1 MPSIQFIFLSS
12 KTTRKASK
20 VCLWLVF
27 LVISHTSFAQT
38 KSLKNDS
45 SAIQPRL
52 PSPELFKE
60 LKSDPDYNYK
70 KAPPATNNLIEKWWG
85 WLWEQFGDFLNSKS
99 YNEFWQYVLMA
110 VIAALV
116 LFLLYKAKV
125 LDYVFPPS
133 KEYYGL
139 DYKIGKEN
147 IHEINFDEA
156 ITQAQTGEDFRL
168 AIRLQYLKTL
178 KVLTDRSLIEWTPHR
193 TNHSY
198 AEDLERSPFRNDFE
212 KITRYFEFA
221 WYGAFPISEKEF
233 LEMKES
239 SNSFYQKLI
248 QS

>member
-1 MPSIQFIFLSS
+1 MSPISFHFFSS
-12 KTTRKASK
+12 KIVRKASK
-20 VCLWLVF
+20 VCLWLAF
-27 LVISHTSFAQT
+27 LLVTCTSFAQT

-52 PSPELFKE
+52 PSPELFNE
-60 LKSDPDYNYK
+60 LKSDPDYSYEK
-70 KAPPATNNLIEKWWG
+70 PPPLTDNPIKKWWN
-85 WLWEQFGDFLNSKS
+85 WLWQQFGDFLNSKS
-99 YNEFWQYVLMA
+99 YDEFWQYVLMA
-110 VIAALV
+110 AIAALV

-133 KEYYGL
+133 KEYSGL

-156 ITQAQTGEDFRL
+156 IIQAQTSEDFRL

-198 AEDLERSPFRNDFE
+198 AEDLSRSPFRNDFE

-221 WYGAFPISEKEF
+221 WYGAFPVRETEF
-233 LEMKES
+233 LEMKEW
-239 SNSFYQKLI
+239 SNSFYQKI
-248 QS
+248 KQS